1 MKTCRTCGRDIN
13 RGATQT
19 ANRHSV
25 HCLVCLVA
33 RSLKTFV
40 YPVQHAAETRRLR
53 RLSAGQMELGL

>member
-1 MKTCRTCGRDIN
+1 MQNTRLCRICGRDIN

-33 RSLKTFV
+33 QSLANWTWKAK
-40 YPVQHAAETRRLR
+40 P
-53 RLSAGQMELGL
+53 